1 MRFISAAVA
10 VFIASS
16 SAKDTTLINQLSSL
30 KSIVRETEEWDTNNM
45 ISAISARKEELEMDL
60 KKENKS
66 KKEVA
71 DELKYLL
78 ALVRDIESN
87 DKTNAVQT
95 LSSRKFS
102 LVNLK
107 DEGAED
113 GEEVVAEDGEE
124 VVAEDGE
131 EVVAEDG
138 EEVVAEDG
146 EEVVA
151 EDGEEVVAKDK
162 EEVVDTKEEET
173 PKGDDKTKDGEEK
186 AEEGS
191 GMAGP
196 IIGLVAIAVCAG
208 GFCAYKKRQ
217 DSENEGGKKEDKKL
231 FKKVFKGKTQKKA
244 TKEEMVP
251 TFAVPS
257 EEQV

>member
-151 EDGEEVVAKDK
+151 KDK

>member
-151 EDGEEVVAKDK
+151 KDK

-173 PKGDDKTKDGEEK
+173 PKGDDKTKDGDAK

>member
-138 EEVVAEDG
+138 EEVVA
-146 EEVVA
+146 
-151 EDGEEVVAKDK
+151 KDK

>member
-138 EEVVAEDG
+138 EEVVA
-146 EEVVA
+146 
-151 EDGEEVVAKDK
+151 KDK

-173 PKGDDKTKDGEEK
+173 PKGDDKTKDGDAK